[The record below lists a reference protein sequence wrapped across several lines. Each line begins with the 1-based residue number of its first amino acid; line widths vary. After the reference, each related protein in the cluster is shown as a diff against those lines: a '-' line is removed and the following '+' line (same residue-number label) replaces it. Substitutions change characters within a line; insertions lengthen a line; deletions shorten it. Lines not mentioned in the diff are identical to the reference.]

1 VVLHPEGWCHW
12 RVTEDHCLIEVLSGT
27 AAVWTVSS
35 AKVGGRPVITEG
47 SGRLDGPAGHRTRPR
62 NYETVLFLAI
72 LSGPPRLRERDPL
85 ASLSGV
91 VDYAVLISALVWGL
105 AAFWVFLNLGGYL
118 LLRKSLPRFEP
129 LVVLALLLGALL
141 SLSALVS
148 DAILLSLYRAIQI
161 LIAVMFGFFWVRRF
175 GIDSTLRHLL
185 AGVIAMGIAIGVC
198 AVAAPGLVWV
208 FGDGFVDFA
217 EGARLR
223 GDYIGPTG
231 ATAVIGLVLLLGY
244 PTLLLRYPTLK
255 RRVAY
260 LFAVALL
267 LTLFILARERAAY
280 VTFALFVLLAYVS
293 FPASRPLR
301 LFLYSLPIGASIVI
315 VAGWVAP
322 LSAWVIR
329 EQDTV
334 STLSDRI
341 PLWQFTA
348 SYVVENV
355 FWFGYG
361 LMANRTI
368 TLAYNEGL
376 GTSHSAYL
384 EIFSGGGMISFA
396 VFMVLLVLELAVAIR
411 LLTWF
416 GRRPEVFVIVSLL
429 LATIVFGLV
438 SEITLIATP
447 ASFVFW
453 VLPSLL
459 SVANRTSRV
468 GAQRGEN
475 GSDTET
481 TASSQPLSTT
491 RR

>member
-1 VVLHPEGWCHW
+1 
-12 RVTEDHCLIEVLSGT
+12 
-27 AAVWTVSS
+27 
-35 AKVGGRPVITEG
+35 
-47 SGRLDGPAGHRTRPR
+47 
-62 NYETVLFLAI
+62 
-72 LSGPPRLRERDPL
+72 
-85 ASLSGV
+85 
-91 VDYAVLISALVWGL
+91 
-105 AAFWVFLNLGGYL
+105 
-118 LLRKSLPRFEP
+118 
-129 LVVLALLLGALL
+129 
-141 SLSALVS
+141 
-148 DAILLSLYRAIQI
+148 
-161 LIAVMFGFFWVRRF
+161 
-175 GIDSTLRHLL
+175 
-185 AGVIAMGIAIGVC
+185 
-198 AVAAPGLVWV
+198 
-208 FGDGFVDFA
+208 
-217 EGARLR
+217 
-223 GDYIGPTG
+223 
-231 ATAVIGLVLLLGY
+231 
-244 PTLLLRYPTLK
+244 LK

-280 VTFALFVLLAYVS
+280 VAFALFVLLAYVS

-322 LSAWVIR
+322 LSGWLIR

-361 LMANRTI
+361 LSANRTI

-411 LLTWF
+411 LLAWF

-429 LATIVFGLV
+429 LATIVFGVV
-438 SEITLIATP
+438 SEEMVIASP
-447 ASFVFW
+447 ASLVFW

-481 TASSQPLSTT
+481 IASSQPLSTT

>member
-1 VVLHPEGWCHW
+1 M
-12 RVTEDHCLIEVLSGT
+12 
-27 AAVWTVSS
+27 
-35 AKVGGRPVITEG
+35 
-47 SGRLDGPAGHRTRPR
+47 
-62 NYETVLFLAI
+62 FLAI
-72 LSGPPRLRERDPL
+72 LSGPPRLRVRDPL

-105 AAFWVFLNLGGYL
+105 AAFWVFLNLGGFL

-141 SLSALVS
+141 SLSALL
-148 DAILLSLYRAIQI
+148 ANPILLPLYRAIQT

-185 AGVIAMGIAIGVC
+185 AGFIAMGIAIGVC
-198 AVAAPGLVWV
+198 AVATPGLVWV
-208 FGDGFVDFA
+208 DEGGTALQAAKFGEGFVDFA
-217 EGARLR
+217 EGAARLR

-231 ATAVIGLVLLLGY
+231 TTAVIGLVLLLGY

-280 VTFALFVLLAYVS
+280 VAFALFVLLAYVS

-322 LSAWVIR
+322 LSGWLIR

-361 LMANRTI
+361 LSANRTI

-411 LLTWF
+411 LLAWF

-429 LATIVFGLV
+429 LATIVFGVV
-438 SEITLIATP
+438 SEEIVIASP
-447 ASFVFW
+447 ASLVFW

-459 SVANRTSRV
+459 SVANRTSKV

-481 TASSQPLSTT
+481 IASSQPLSTT